1 MRRFALISMVFGL
14 MAGTAPAQN
23 GHLMTGYGPIN
34 LSMGGASAGNAMDS
48 MGILFWNPAGIGRL
62 GRSEISFSTEA
73 FFSTTT
79 LSSSV
84 NANSFGA
91 GAPPVDLSGS
101 TDGDF
106 GVSPIPSFAIVG
118 KWDESSPWTM
128 GVGAFGLGGFGV
140 DYAADS
146 GNPILTP
153 QPSKGG
159 MGFGSLYSNFQLLQ
173 VSPTFGYRVNDKLS
187 LGFAPNFAWAS
198 LSVDPMPAAAPDDA
212 NGDGKGTYPSAT
224 HAATA
229 LGFSLTLGVYYQATE
244 DLSLGFSLKT
254 PTWMED
260 FEFNAVNELG
270 AHRKVKFGMDV
281 PAILSVGL
289 GYTGFDRWTLAAD
302 LRYIDYSNT
311 DGFEKKGFDSVGA
324 VKGFGWDSILVFAAG
339 AQYQA
344 TDKFSVRAGLT
355 LNQNPISDDQTFFN
369 LVAPAIIQTHLNLGF
384 SYDFSEKVKV
394 SFAYHRGLENSISGP
409 WYSGL
414 SGNAIP
420 GTRVESK
427 MHTDGLLMGVSIKF

>member
-1 MRRFALISMVFGL
+1 MRRFALISLVCGL
-14 MAGTAPAQN
+14 VAAAVPAQN

-73 FFSTTT
+73 FLSTTT

-84 NANSFGA
+84 NANSFGS
-91 GAPPVDLSGS
+91 GAPPVDLAGS

-106 GVSPIPSFAIVG
+106 GMSPIPSFAIVG

-140 DYAADS
+140 DYPADAN
-146 GNPILTP
+146 NPILTP
-153 QPSKGG
+153 QPSQGG
-159 MGFGSLYSNFQLLQ
+159 MGFGALYSNFQLLQ
-173 VSPTFGYRVNDKLS
+173 VSPTFAYRVNDKLS

-198 LSVDPMPAAAPDDA
+198 LAVDPMPAAAPDDA
-212 NGDGKGTYPSAT
+212 NGDGKGTYPAAT

-229 LGFSLTLGVYYQATE
+229 LGYSMTFGVYYQATE

-260 FEFNAVNELG
+260 FEFNAVNEVG
-270 AHRKVKFGMDV
+270 GHRRIKFGMDV
-281 PAILSVGL
+281 PAILSLGM

-302 LRYIDYSNT
+302 LRYIDYANT
-311 DGFEKKGFDSVGA
+311 DGFEKRGFDSVGA
-324 VKGFGWDSILVFAAG
+324 VRGFGWDSIWVFAAG

-344 TDKFSVRAGLT
+344 TDKFSVRAGIT
-355 LNQNPISDDQTFFN
+355 LNQNPISDEQTFFN

-384 SYDFSEKVKV
+384 SYDFSDKVKV
-394 SFAYHRGLENSISGP
+394 SFGYHRGLENSIAGP
-409 WYSGL
+409 MYSGL
-414 SGNAIP
+414 TGSAIP

-427 MHTDGLLMGVSIKF
+427 MHTDGFLMGVSIKF